1 MAVSEA
7 DSFSL
12 SSAAVT
18 VRWSP
23 CRSPVYAA
31 ACYRLQ
37 LLLST
42 AGLAAWLPGCLAACP
57 SSAARRPPPAAAV
70 LEFLMKLG
78 VRARARLVGRGPRC
92 RSRSIHA
99 P

>member
-42 AGLAAWLPGCLAACP
+42 AGLAACLPACLPAHP
-57 SSAARRPPPAAAV
+57 PLPAARRPLPP
-70 LEFLMKLG
+70 
-78 VRARARLVGRGPRC
+78 
-92 RSRSIHA
+92 SSNSS
-99 P
+99 